1 MLNSNFRW
9 YNIREVCIKKRGGN
23 IMVINNI
30 ELVLLN
36 DIQIGIESIVSESNI
51 T

>member
-9 YNIREVCIKKRGGN
+9 YNLREVCIKKRGGN

-30 ELVLLN
+30 ELVLPN